1 MSGKELHQARTSG
14 NLEGTKGSECWM
26 LVLPDQRYSTEL
38 RKQDRQRID
47 KPEFGDGGLVLRHLA
62 AGLASI

>member
-1 MSGKELHQARTSG
+1 
-14 NLEGTKGSECWM
+14 LEGTKGSECWM